1 MNMTGNLAYRNSY
14 GFDEGILKELLNINC
29 ESKYFLSTVKTVLRK
44 KSSSKLYVQK
54 DKKVWHN
61 GKYETYDF
69 CCIPENHSS
78 RNWFCL
84 VLREENGMTS
94 VVKGYLSPV

>member
-1 MNMTGNLAYRNSY
+1 MTGNLAYRNSY

-54 DKKVWHN
+54 DK
-61 GKYETYDF
+61 
-69 CCIPENHSS
+69 
-78 RNWFCL
+78 
-84 VLREENGMTS
+84 
-94 VVKGYLSPV
+94 